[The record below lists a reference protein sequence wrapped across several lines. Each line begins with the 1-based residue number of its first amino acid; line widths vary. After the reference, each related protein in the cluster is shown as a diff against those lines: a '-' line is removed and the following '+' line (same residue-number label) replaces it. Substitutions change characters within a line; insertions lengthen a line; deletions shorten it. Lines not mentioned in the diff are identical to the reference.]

1 MEERVWTM
9 ESWVGIK
16 AVFLNGYPL
25 FFSLFLYWFRVSEKD
40 GQKSNGLGFGLGK
53 FILLFF
59 RAGRSRIRA
68 FLFRYIHFLVLVI
81 GAS

>member
-1 MEERVWTM
+1 MVT
-9 ESWVGIK
+9 
-16 AVFLNGYPL
+16 P

-59 RAGRSRIRA
+59 SVRKVSYPFISFQVYTLLSSGHWRFIEKKEGVGTFSI
-68 FLFRYIHFLVLVI
+68 
-81 GAS
+81 